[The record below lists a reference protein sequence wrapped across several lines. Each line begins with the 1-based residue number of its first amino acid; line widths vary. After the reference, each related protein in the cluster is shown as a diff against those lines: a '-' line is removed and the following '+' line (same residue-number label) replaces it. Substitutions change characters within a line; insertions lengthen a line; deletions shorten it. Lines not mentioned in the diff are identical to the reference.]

1 MGYGVEEW
9 TPDASE
15 EGMRVNVDLN
25 IYTFYDSSV
34 VLFFSTKCYR
44 SIQLFNRS
52 KEGQDLEN
60 GTSMPMTLTFE
71 RLNGRT
77 AQSEVSPA
85 YIERSYPQNK
95 AKNYRYLDLI
105 LSNEASKS

>member
-1 MGYGVEEW
+1 
-9 TPDASE
+9 
-15 EGMRVNVDLN
+15 MRVNVNLDILF
-25 IYTFYDSSV
+25 YTFYDSSV

-60 GTSMPMTLTFE
+60 GTSMPMTLTSE

-77 AQSEVSPA
+77 AQSV
-85 YIERSYPQNK
+85 RS
-95 AKNYRYLDLI
+95 AR
-105 LSNEASKS
+105 AT